1 MYYLIKPNLLILYL
15 SHNICHVV
23 WNVRMYQSDWNHITY
38 LPFTGMSKITSL
50 TSLFLI
56 CLQSDISLTSPL
68 LICCGMGDLSKPH
81 YSSHASDP
89 MTWIFNCMINTG
101 NDLFQPIWLLVTNKS
116 QSSLV
121 FSLRGKGHDMGSL
134 TFDL

>member
-1 MYYLIKPNLLILYL
+1 VYYLIKPNLLILYL

-68 LICCGMGDLSKPH
+68 LICCGMGDLSKP
-81 YSSHASDP
+81 YYRSHDKNQISHLSP
-89 MTWIFNCMINTG
+89 LYWYVVTWEIWVNPITGHMIKIRYLTY
-101 NDLFQPIWLLVTNKS
+101 LPFT
-116 QSSLV
+116 
-121 FSLRGKGHDMGSL
+121 DMLWHGRSE
-134 TFDL
+134 